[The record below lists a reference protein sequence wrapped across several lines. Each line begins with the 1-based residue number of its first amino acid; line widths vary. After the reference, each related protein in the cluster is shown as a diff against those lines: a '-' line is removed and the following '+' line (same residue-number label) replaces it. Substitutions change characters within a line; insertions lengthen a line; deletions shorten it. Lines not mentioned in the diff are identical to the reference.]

1 MVLEGC
7 LLVRGYLT
15 LSSCSLE
22 EGSGSLVV
30 LLSVSVEIKGR
41 DQCPFPAQS
50 SVFLLLLAERDVIL
64 GLPWLARVC
73 VCVCAITSPI
83 RQACET
89 PQRNT
94 YLRMY
99 SNSSRYTYLG
109 SYLPGLLEVPNVRT

>member
-64 GLPWLARVC
+64 GLAWLARVC
-73 VCVCAITSPI
+73 VCVCVPS
-83 RQACET
+83 QAQSGRHVKPRSEIPTYVCTVTRVGT
-89 PQRNT
+89 PT
-94 YLRMY
+94 
-99 SNSSRYTYLG
+99 
-109 SYLPGLLEVPNVRT
+109 